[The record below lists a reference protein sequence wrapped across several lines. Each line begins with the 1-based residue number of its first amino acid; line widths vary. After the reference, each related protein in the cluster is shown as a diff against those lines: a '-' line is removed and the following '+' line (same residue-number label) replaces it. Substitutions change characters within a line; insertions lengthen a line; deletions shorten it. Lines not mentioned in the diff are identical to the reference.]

1 MILRKAGVAKMA
13 TNASFDCVEGLVN
26 RSPKAAF
33 PVEGRGFMD
42 ARTPRQRPLHPDC
55 GGYY

>member
-1 MILRKAGVAKMA
+1 MA
-13 TNASFDCVEGLVN
+13 TDASFDCVEGLLN

-42 ARTPRQRPLHPDC
+42 ARTLVIGPLHPDC
-55 GGYY
+55 SGYDW

>member
-1 MILRKAGVAKMA
+1 MA
-13 TNASFDCVEGLVN
+13 TDASFDCVEGLLN
-26 RSPKAAF
+26 RSLKAAF
-33 PVEGRGFMD
+33 PIENRGFMD